1 MKFAHAHGPS
11 FLSPADR
18 TISRIYPSISSMAFK
33 TAKTSSMKATSKRVS
48 KIAHGRYAKAV
59 VLRGSKEKTVGGLTK
74 TSLMRNKRG
83 KIVSKKASAQGRKA
97 FVRVKDWVT
106 SVQAARK
113 ALQFSGFVPINGKTH
128 QGKALYHVFKD

>member
-1 MKFAHAHGPS
+1 MG
-11 FLSPADR
+11 
-18 TISRIYPSISSMAFK
+18 
-33 TAKTSSMKATSKRVS
+33 KRVS

-83 KIVSKKASAQGRKA
+83 KIVSKKANAQGRKA

-128 QGKALYHVFKD
+128 QGKALYAKSKALPQSVRPEKLDDLGV

>member
-1 MKFAHAHGPS
+1 MGSFAN
-11 FLSPADR
+11 R
-18 TISRIYPSISSMAFK
+18 TITCIFPSICSMAFK
-33 TAKTSSMKATSKRVS
+33 TAKASSMKATSKRVS

-74 TSLMRNKRG
+74 NLLMRNKRG
-83 KIVSKKASAQGRKA
+83 KIVSKKASAQGKKA
-97 FVRVKDWVT
+97 FALVKDWVT

-128 QGKALYHVFKD
+128 QGKALYAKSKALLAERKA